1 MKINEIWEKVS
12 NIIKK
17 NDSKPIHNR
26 KYLKA
31 EKKLTQKQAL
41 I

>member
-1 MKINEIWEKVS
+1 MKFEKKLAIS
-12 NIIKK
+12 SKK

-31 EKKLTQKQAL
+31 EKKSTQKQAL